1 MSHLVPAA
9 ATLVS
14 QVVTLRP
21 ETTWETAG
29 EPDGY
34 QRIRSIEFDP
44 DTSTWLRP
52 ILEAISDP
60 RVAEFTLDN
69 QMVVTFVGDVRADLR
84 DPYPL
89 TAVANVLYED
99 G

>member
-1 MSHLVPAA
+1 VSHLVHAA
-9 ATLVS
+9 AVLVS
-14 QVVTLRP
+14 QVGTLRP
-21 ETTWETAG
+21 EATWETSG

-44 DTSTWLRP
+44 DTSAWLRP

-60 RVAEFTLDN
+60 RIDEFTLDN
-69 QMVVTFVGDVRADLR
+69 QMIVTFVGDVRADLR

-89 TAVANVLYED
+89 TLVAKVLYD
-99 G
+99 